1 MEEDSE
7 AQKGSRVFQGS
18 HSEGGPGGA
27 RTPVVALAPLL
38 ALTPHCA
45 SDPLAKSTRL
55 LWCLAMP
62 GCTGAS
68 GAGNYPPNTSSQTS
82 SLAPSAGG
90 TADSEFPLK

>member
-1 MEEDSE
+1 MRPR
-7 AQKGSRVFQGS
+7 KGQGFS
-18 HSEGGPGGA
+18 KGHTVKGGPGGA

-38 ALTPHCA
+38 ALTPHRA

-55 LWCLAMP
+55 LWRLAMP

-82 SLAPSAGG
+82 SLAPSAEG